1 MEDKKELSK
10 IEEVEINEKQNVA
23 KDKQSK
29 KLDKKKFTIF
39 GFTITKLLAYFI
51 IYSIIVLIN

>member
-1 MEDKKELSK
+1 MSK

-51 IYSIIVLIN
+51 IYSIIGLIN